1 MREFDY
7 GLEPLGLHQNREVKF
22 IELEDRATKRIAEW

>member
-7 GLEPLGLHQNREVKF
+7 GLEPLGLHPNREVKF
-22 IELEDRATKRIAEW
+22 IEEDDGAKKRIGEW